1 MFLLSSNWLWICSK
15 DCDVIHG
22 NFGGGL
28 GQYIETIESLGVG
41 GDTGIGLVEGKDTGG
56 SYLYV
61 PIINL
66 RVHVHLS
73 G

>member
-1 MFLLSSNWLWICSK
+1 M
-15 DCDVIHG
+15 
-22 NFGGGL
+22 
-28 GQYIETIESLGVG
+28 G

-66 RVHVHLS
+66 RVRVHLS